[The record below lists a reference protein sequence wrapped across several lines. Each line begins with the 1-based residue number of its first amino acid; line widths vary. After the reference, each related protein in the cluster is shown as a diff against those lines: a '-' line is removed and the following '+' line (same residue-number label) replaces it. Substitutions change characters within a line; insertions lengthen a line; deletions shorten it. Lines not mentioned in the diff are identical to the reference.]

1 MEEASLLEEVA
12 LQEEVALLEEAALLE
27 EVRGPLS
34 IDKGHTLADGCCIW
48 DLANLVPLS
57 YYSQVFYSCKYPNC
71 MTPTEVF
78 HVLIIC

>member
-34 IDKGHTLADGCCIW
+34 IDKGHTLAEGCCIW
-48 DLANLVPLS
+48 DLAYLVGLS
-57 YYSQVFYSCKYPNC
+57 LTIVKYSIVVNTQ
-71 MTPTEVF
+71 TA
-78 HVLIIC
+78 